1 VQVDQYPEEN
11 NIKDALSDHVS
22 VGISMVF
29 GRLRTSRCIIRMEIG
44 VSSPSRQRITHA
56 WAVMKLH
63 DLLVYLFYNLR
74 LRKF

>member
-1 VQVDQYPEEN
+1 MQADEYPEEN

-29 GRLRTSRCIIRMEIG
+29 GRSRTSRCIIRMEMG
-44 VSSPSRQRITHA
+44 VSSFSRQRIPHA
-56 WAVMKLH
+56 WAVIELH

-74 LRKF
+74 FRKF